1 MVKNRFAL
9 AIFVVGLIQFGFITG
24 AFGYPYSGEWMFTL
38 SGNDPSDANS
48 ANNGDATEALE
59 QEIEKWFSIQGIE
72 RDIELDYY
80 DRVEAP
86 GTTSTFMTVTYD
98 ASNLFGTWTTQEA
111 IEFYT
116 VKGSDEFA
124 MYWLGYSG
132 ASSGFWTTEHLPND
146 GDNVPTISHLTGY
159 NPAPVPEPAT
169 LLLLGTGL
177 VGLAGIG
184 RKKMMK

>member
-9 AIFVVGLIQFGFITG
+9 AIFVVGLIQFGFLTG
-24 AFGYPYSGEWMFTL
+24 AFGYEYSGEYMFTL
-38 SGNDPSDANS
+38 IGNDPSDANS

-59 QEIEKWFSIQGIE
+59 QKIEEWFAN

-80 DRVEAP
+80 DRVEEP
-86 GTTSTFMTVTYD
+86 GTTSTFMTITYD
-98 ASNLFGTWTTQEA
+98 DSNLYGTWTSQEA

-116 VKGSDEFA
+116 VKGGDEFA
-124 MYWLGYSG
+124 MYWLGDDG
-132 ASSGFWTTEHLPND
+132 ASSGFWTTEHLSNG

-169 LLLLGTGL
+169 MLLLGTGL